1 MGRILRLH
9 VVALWIVSG
18 AAAYADPADDFIRAE
33 MKRQNIPGLAVAV
46 VLDGVLIK
54 AAGYGVASLKTREP
68 VTPDTVFKIASVSK
82 QFVAAGIMVLAQDG
96 RLAVDDRVSRHIPGV
111 PAAWNGITIRHL
123 LSHTAGLVREPP
135 AFDPFKTTSDAEL
148 IASAYAT
155 PLRSSVGE
163 KWEYSNLGYNILVEI
178 ITRASGRPWGKFIAE
193 RVFMPAGLTATRTT
207 TTQPLPNKATGYS
220 DNDKL
225 LEAEDWL
232 AVRAGGAFMS
242 TVLDLAKWDAVLYGD
257 SVLKEA
263 TRTQM
268 WTPTGLK
275 DGTTATYGFGWFIN
289 QPERRR
295 QVWHSGGLPGF
306 KAQFHR
312 YLDDRLS
319 VIVLMNSD
327 DADDDTIL
335 AGVANLYLPDR

>member
-1 MGRILRLH
+1 M
-9 VVALWIVSG
+9 AAAS
-18 AAAYADPADDFIRAE
+18 AAYADPADDFIRAE

-46 VLDGVLIK
+46 VQDGRVIK

-68 VTPDTVFKIASVSK
+68 VTPETVFKIASVSK
-82 QFVAAGIMVLAQDG
+82 QFVAAGVMVLAQDG
-96 RLAVDDRVSRHIPGV
+96 RLAVDDPVSKHIPGV

-155 PLRSSVGE
+155 PLRSTVGE

-178 ITRASGRPWGKFIAE
+178 IARASGRPWSEFIAE
-193 RVFMPAGLTATRTT
+193 RVFTPAGLTATRTT
-207 TTQPLPNKATGYS
+207 TTQPLPKKAMGYS
-220 DNDKL
+220 DNAKL
-225 LEAEDWL
+225 LEAADWL

-257 SVLKEA
+257 SVLTEA

-268 WTPTGLK
+268 WSPVALN

-289 QPERRR
+289 QPKNRR

-306 KAQFHR
+306 AAQFHR
-312 YLDDRLS
+312 YLDDRIS

-327 DADDDTIL
+327 DVDDETLL